1 MMPTV
6 VVFVIVAMAAV
17 RPAFRLKGGLHLH
30 ELRSEAMEHIL
41 DHVVG
46 PNTKNVVSNF
56 RRQMPVS
63 QMPSKAH
70 KLMGIFVPDFDDG
83 LFSGVDLEPPSV
95 FQLQAI
101 SIGHGNSFRKV
112 EKDIFALIRSQANS
126 ATMARVEIESESACR
141 FFLRPVS
148 GGAMNASVV
157 HGHPQY
163 RK

>member
-1 MMPTV
+1 MMMPTV
-6 VVFVIVAMAAV
+6 AVFVILAAV
-17 RPAFRLKGGLHLH
+17 RAALGLEGGLHLH
-30 ELRSEAMEHIL
+30 ELRSKAMEHIL

-56 RRQMPVS
+56 SRQVPVS
-63 QMPSKAH
+63 QMPRKAH
-70 KLMGIFVPDFDDG
+70 ELMGIFVSDFDNQ
-83 LFSGVDLEPPSV
+83 LRSSLNLQPPAV

-101 SIGHGNSFRKV
+101 SIGHGDRFRKV

-126 ATMARVEIESESACR
+126 AAMARVKIESESACR